1 MSYIEFFTTIHS
13 QLGLMTWPLSLLSM
27 LMIMLIIERLVFF
40 TLNSKTNRG
49 ILRTDLYQ
57 LSLEDDDK
65 LDAYLQQ
72 HIRDK
77 SALSQGLCML
87 IGHRQFAKPL
97 REEAVSL
104 WLQEK
109 RRQFMA
115 GLKGLQIIGV
125 LAPLLGLL
133 GTVLGLIEMFKDVAA
148 TQGAVSPS
156 QLADG
161 LGLAMATTAAGL
173 LIAVPAIASSQLF
186 SLWANRKLDTIE
198 YLLNHFNLHLIGLSV
213 DKIACQPQAKGCKA
227 ECTSCTDTTFADP
240 AHAGNELDAAQGREL
255 AGAGA

>member
-1 MSYIEFFTTIHS
+1 MSYSEFFISIHG
-13 QLGLMTWPLSLLSM
+13 QLGLMSWPLTLLSI

-40 TLNSKTNRG
+40 TLNSKTNHSV
-49 ILRTDLYQ
+49 LRTDLYQ
-57 LSLEDDDK
+57 LSLENDAQ

-115 GLKGLQIIGV
+115 GLKMLQIIGV

-133 GTVLGLIEMFKDVAA
+133 GTVLGLIEMFKNVAA
-148 TQGAVSPS
+148 TQGAVTPS

-161 LGLAMATTAAGL
+161 LGLAMSTTAAGL
-173 LIAVPAIASSQLF
+173 LIAVPAIACSQLF

-213 DKIACQPQAKGCKA
+213 DKISCQPQTASCKA
-227 ECTSCTDTTFADP
+227 ECVSCHD
-240 AHAGNELDAAQGREL
+240 NEPTNQVF
-255 AGAGA
+255 AGADT

>member
-1 MSYIEFFTTIHS
+1 MSYSEFFTSIHS
-13 QLGLMTWPLSLLSM
+13 QLGLMSWPLTVLSA
-27 LMIMLIIERLVFF
+27 LMVMLIVERLIFF
-40 TLNSKTNRG
+40 TFNSKTNRK
-49 ILRTDLYQ
+49 ILNTDLYQ

-65 LDAYLQQ
+65 LDRYLQQ

-109 RRQFMA
+109 RRQFMT
-115 GLKGLQIIGV
+115 GLKMLQIIGV
-125 LAPLLGLL
+125 LSPLLGLL

-148 TQGAVSPS
+148 TQQAVTPA

-161 LGLAMATTAAGL
+161 LGLAMSTTAAGL
-173 LIAVPAIASSQLF
+173 LIAVPAIACSQLF
-186 SLWANRKLDTIE
+186 SLWANRKLDAIE

-213 DKIACQPQAKGCKA
+213 DKITCHLEQKCCQSEA
-227 ECTSCTDTTFADP
+227 TD
-240 AHAGNELDAAQGREL
+240 DANSLRL
-255 AGAGA
+255 AGENI

>member
-1 MSYIEFFTTIHS
+1 MSYIEFFSAIHN
-13 QLGLMTWPLSLLSM
+13 QLGMMRWPLTLLSVLM
-27 LMIMLIIERLVFF
+27 LMLIIERLVFF
-40 TLNSKTNRG
+40 LLNSKANSG
-49 ILRTDLYQ
+49 VMQSDLYQ
-57 LSLEDDDK
+57 LSLDDDAK
-65 LDAYLQQ
+65 LDTYLQQ
-72 HIRDK
+72 HVRDK
-77 SALSQGLCML
+77 GALSQGICML

-115 GLKGLQIIGV
+115 GLRLLQIIGV
-125 LAPLLGLL
+125 LSPLLGLL
-133 GTVLGLIEMFKDVAA
+133 GTVLGLIEMFRDVAA
-148 TQGAVSPS
+148 TQGAVTPS

-173 LIAVPAIASSQLF
+173 LIAVPAIACSQLF

-213 DKIACQPQAKGCKA
+213 DKIACPPSTTDCGHCQEAESIPQ
-227 ECTSCTDTTFADP
+227 
-240 AHAGNELDAAQGREL
+240 QRRQQL
-255 AGAGA
+255 AGASA

>member
-1 MSYIEFFTTIHS
+1 MSYNEFFIAIQG
-13 QLGLMTWPLSLLSM
+13 QLGLMRWPLTLLSLLM
-27 LMIMLIIERLVFF
+27 VMLIIERLVFF
-40 TLNSKTNRG
+40 MLNSKTHRRSG
-49 ILRTDLYQ
+49 HTDLYQ
-57 LSLEDDDK
+57 LSLEDDAK

-72 HIRDK
+72 HIQDK

-115 GLKGLQIIGV
+115 GLKLLQIIGV

-133 GTVLGLIEMFKDVAA
+133 GTVLGLIEMFKDVAS
-148 TQGAVSPS
+148 TPGAVTPS

-173 LIAVPAIASSQLF
+173 LIAVPAIACSQLF
-186 SLWANRKLDTIE
+186 NLWANRKLDTIE

-213 DKIACQPQAKGCKA
+213 DKITCQPQACQTPCVPSYTWESDKQSVV
-227 ECTSCTDTTFADP
+227 EVS
-240 AHAGNELDAAQGREL
+240 R
-255 AGAGA
+255 